1 MADELNINTNT
12 PDGTTDPGSNGDT
25 TAEDKSGAKNTIQHT
40 ASASDDYIR
49 RNTKS
54 YKDLSYFIGGIDVTQ
69 QNLDQMTPYI
79 PGISRLFFHTTPL
92 FMQQGFKDLTDNFK
106 SYIETGYK
114 SVSGIEGLN
123 AEFVQISGGF
133 AEQSFENISK
143 ITDGSS
149 AISVTL
155 YEQTGSPVREFIET
169 WLTGV
174 RDPRSGIAHYHG
186 LVKKPGDKDGTG
198 SIDYAEKNH
207 TGEFIFYDLDP
218 TAHYLEYA
226 CMWAH
231 CFPKGID
238 KQHLNYQSGSRD
250 VVELN
255 LEFSGTKYES
265 RYIND
270 IAIYYLM
277 QEQLDFN
284 YLNFNPNL
292 DSIYTGQTD
301 AKATNYDLDL
311 TGKSS
316 GIVTKDKDKDKVG
329 MPAAMP
335 ADA

>member
-1 MADELNINTNT
+1 MADELNINPNI
-12 PDGTTDPGSNGDT
+12 PEGDGNPGSNGDT
-25 TAEDKSGAKNTIQHT
+25 TTDTNAKPKETIQHSAT
-40 ASASDDYIR
+40 ADNNYIR

-92 FMQQGFKDLTDNFK
+92 FMQEGFKDLTDNFK

-114 SVSGIEGLN
+114 SVSGIEGLQ
-123 AEFVQISGGF
+123 ADFVQISGGF

-143 ITDGSS
+143 ITDGSN

-186 LVKKPGDKDGTG
+186 LVKKPDGSG
-198 SIDYAEKNH
+198 SVEYAEKNH

-250 VVELN
+250 VVELS

-292 DSIYTGQTD
+292 DSIYTGQKED
-301 AKATNYDLDL
+301 KAINYNLQL

-316 GIVTKDKDKDKVG
+316 GTIKKPENPTPTPNG
-329 MPAAMP
+329 QT
-335 ADA
+335 

>member
-1 MADELNINTNT
+1 MATEYDANTITT
-12 PDGTTDPGSNGDT
+12 PNGDGTPGSNGDT
-25 TAEDKSGAKNTIQHT
+25 ATEASGKNTETMQ
-40 ASASDDYIR
+40 SATISGHSDYIR
-49 RNTKS
+49 KNTKS
-54 YKDLSYFIGGIDVTQ
+54 YKELSYFIGGIDVTQ

-79 PGISRLFFHTTPL
+79 PGISRLFFHTVPR
-92 FMQQGFKDLTDNFK
+92 FMQEGFADITNNFK

-114 SVSGIEGLN
+114 AVSGIEGLQ
-123 AEFVQISGGF
+123 ADFVQISGGF
-133 AEQSFENISK
+133 AEQTFENISK
-143 ITDGSS
+143 ISDGSN

-186 LVKKPGDKDGTG
+186 LVQKPGVEGG
-198 SIDYAEKNH
+198 VPYAEKNH

-270 IAIYYLM
+270 IAIYYLIKD
-277 QEQLDFN
+277 QLDFN
-284 YLNFNPNL
+284 YLNFNPCYGENL
-292 DSIYTGQTD
+292 DSKINFDLNLKGRSTGGTTSDQANNND
-301 AKATNYDLDL
+301 Q
-311 TGKSS
+311 
-316 GIVTKDKDKDKVG
+316 
-329 MPAAMP
+329 
-335 ADA
+335 

>member
-1 MADELNINTNT
+1 MATEINTEALNLR
-12 PDGTTDPGSNGDT
+12 PEGDGNPGSNGDT
-25 TAEDKSGAKNTIQHT
+25 ESDTNKDAENAKNTIQHS
-40 ASASDDYIR
+40 ASADDKYIR

-92 FMQQGFKDLTDNFK
+92 FMQEGFKDLTDNFK
-106 SYIETGYK
+106 SHIETGYK
-114 SVSGIEGLN
+114 SVSGIEGLQ
-123 AEFVQISGGF
+123 ADFVQISGGF

-143 ITDGSS
+143 ITDGSN

-186 LVKKPGDKDGTG
+186 LVKKPDGTG
-198 SIDYAEKNH
+198 SVEYAEKNH

-250 VVELN
+250 VVELS

-270 IAIYYLM
+270 IAIYYLT

-292 DSIYTGQTD
+292 DGVYKNATGN
-301 AKATNYDLDL
+301 AATNYDLHL
-311 TGKSS
+311 TDKSS
-316 GIVTKDKDKDKVG
+316 GTVAKPENIT
-329 MPAAMP
+329 PNAQT
-335 ADA
+335 